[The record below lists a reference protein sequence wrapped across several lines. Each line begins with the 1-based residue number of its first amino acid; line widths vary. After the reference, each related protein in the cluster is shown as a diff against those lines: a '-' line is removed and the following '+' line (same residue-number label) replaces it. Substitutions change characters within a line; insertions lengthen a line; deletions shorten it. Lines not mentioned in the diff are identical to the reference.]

1 MEKKI
6 FKESFVK
13 PMIKKALK
21 EENENDLKDI
31 VTKASIEWSEDSAR
45 ADAYWKNEVLFQID
59 AVEDLSTDERIVKA
73 SEEEIE
79 ALAERVAER
88 ILNDDRVWEEVNSA
102 IEWYIYHDDFMLG
115 AENKSESCEK
125 RPLKEAEPEIK
136 RTGHTEGNKLPDLK

>member
-88 ILNDDRVWEEVNSA
+88 ILSDDRVWEEVNSA
-102 IEWYIYHDDFMLG
+102 IE
-115 AENKSESCEK
+115 
-125 RPLKEAEPEIK
+125 
-136 RTGHTEGNKLPDLK
+136 